1 MLLTSY
7 YGKLTFH
14 WIGFVCVLGVDTRKG
29 NWVNINSIKEA
40 DRQKEI
46 VTLCWGNDEETE
58 VGGS

>member
-1 MLLTSY
+1 MTSFVRLY
-7 YGKLTFH
+7 YFCG
-14 WIGFVCVLGVDTRKG
+14 LGVDTRKG

-58 VGGS
+58 VGDS